1 MYDSEFSMHTVYM
14 YARIC
19 IERNVYTL
27 KNVNST
33 LNGV

>member
-1 MYDSEFSMHTVYM
+1 MHTVYT

-19 IERNVYTL
+19 MERNVYTL